1 MRKQL
6 LTAAFASIFAIST
19 AAVAQV
25 YVRVGPPPP
34 RREVVPAPPPMHRDW
49 VWRGGYNRWD
59 GRAYVWVPGSYV
71 APPYARARWVPG
83 HWRNTRRGYIWVEG
97 HWAR

>member
-6 LTAAFASIFAIST
+6 LTVAFASMFAVAT
-19 AAVAQV
+19 AAVGQV

-34 RREVVPAPPPMHRDW
+34 RREVVPRPPRPGW
-49 VWRGGYNRWD
+49 VWRPGYNRWD
-59 GRAYVWVPGSYV
+59 GRSYVWVPGSYA

-83 HWRNTRRGYIWVEG
+83 HWRNTPRGYIWVDG